1 MGGGDQLKIES
12 QHEAGRG
19 RVVVRLEGE
28 LDVASAPHLR
38 STLESIDT
46 ETASLLVLDLQQL
59 RFVDSTGLRVILWA
73 RERCRSRGQDFALT
87 PGSTQVQRL
96 LAVSGVGEHLRIV
109 PATDKVVI

>member
-1 MGGGDQLKIES
+1 MGVGDQLKIDS
-12 QHEAGRG
+12 QHESGRD

-28 LDVASAPHLR
+28 LDMASAPHLR
-38 STLESIDT
+38 STLESI

-96 LAVSGVGEHLRIV
+96 LAVSGVGEHLRII
-109 PATDKVVI
+109 PATDKVVV